1 MKNLLLGAL
10 VMLMGTFSLAGE
22 KSVND
27 STILEVGTC
36 TYTIVTTVTTTSGN
50 QYSYT
55 TTYVTE
61 ANSQKHCE
69 MIAKAHVRELQ
80 MASN

>member
-1 MKNLLLGAL
+1 MKNLLFGAF

-27 STILEVGTC
+27 LKILEVGTC
-36 TYTIVTTVTTTSGN
+36 TYTIITTVTTSSGA
-50 QYSYT
+50 QYSYS
-55 TTYVTE
+55 TTYVTD
-61 ANSQKHCE
+61 AINQKHCE
-69 MIAKAHVRELQ
+69 MIANSHLHELQ